1 MTKTQTEV
9 LGFGKN
15 VIEGLQKVSDALEE
29 AGMDPEEI
37 IEILTRKLQETAE
50 LNARQEELKRELRV
64 STRAVVGGN
73 HAFYMMASG
82 YLDAAMGAVGKGSDD
97 AKNLRRLRSRIRD
110 PAEQTAAVDGGPA
123 PGGQA

>member
-50 LNARQEELKRELRV
+50 LNARQEELKRELKAV
-64 STRAVVGGN
+64 TRAVLAAN
-73 HAFYMMASG
+73 RKLYLLASG
-82 YLDAAMGAVGKGSDD
+82 DLDTAMAAVGKGSDE